1 MRVGVHLL
9 ATATILVLTYLFFG
23 WGSALL
29 SPLLWFFFL
38 LIYGL
43 IWLYLDLA
51 NSQRLTQRINQALED
66 KRKKTNHL
74 M

>member
-29 SPLLWFFFL
+29 SPFALVLFLINLWTDMVVP
-38 LIYGL
+38 
-43 IWLYLDLA
+43 DLA
-51 NSQRLTQRINQALED
+51 NSTSSPNELIKPLED
-66 KRKKTNHL
+66 KKKENESL